1 MARLRKAAKIW
12 AKPNARELAGHVM
25 IPDDGAVFA
34 INLPAIFERRAPL
47 EIEIGAGKGEFII
60 ERAAARPEHDFLAI
74 ELSATITRVL
84 AVRCGRAGLENLRV
98 ARMDA
103 RALVNIL
110 LADASVAAY
119 HVYFPDPWP
128 KGRHVKHRL
137 FTPQFAS
144 GIYRTLEPG
153 GIAYIATDV
162 REYAGEIF
170 TMIEGARLIRAA
182 EAVPGA
188 RATGFARKYLAAGK
202 PVYSASFR
210 KPSSTAST
218 R

>member
-12 AKPNARELAGHVM
+12 AKPNAREQARHVM
-25 IPDDGAVFA
+25 IPDDGPVFA
-34 INLPAIFERRAPL
+34 INPPAIFERRAPL

-60 ERAAARPEHDFLAI
+60 ERSAARPEHDFLAV
-74 ELSATITRVL
+74 ELSATVTRVL

-103 RALVNIL
+103 RTLVNIM
-110 LADASVAAY
+110 LADASVAVY

-137 FTPQFAS
+137 FTPQFAD
-144 GIYRTLEPG
+144 GLYRTLEPG
-153 GIAYIATDV
+153 GIAYVATDV
-162 REYAGEIF
+162 REYAGEILAI
-170 TMIEGARLIRAA
+170 IEGAGLVRAVELA
-182 EAVPGA
+182 PGA
-188 RATGFARKYLAAGK
+188 RRTGFARKYLAAGK
-202 PVYSASFR
+202 PVYAASFR
-210 KPSSTAST
+210 KPAPATSS

>member
-12 AKPNARELAGHVM
+12 AKPNARELAQHMM
-25 IPDDGAVFA
+25 IPDKGPIFA
-34 INLPAIFERRAPL
+34 INPPAIFERRAPL

-60 ERAAARPEHDFLAI
+60 ERAAARPEHDFLAV

-98 ARMDA
+98 ATLDA
-103 RALVNIL
+103 RTLVNIL

-137 FTPQFAS
+137 FTPQFSSA
-144 GIYRTLEPG
+144 IYRTLAAG
-153 GIAYIATDV
+153 GTAYIATDV

-170 TMIEGARLIRAA
+170 AMIEGAGLIRAA
-182 EAVPGA
+182 ELAPGA

-210 KPSSTAST
+210 KPAHTTSSG
-218 R
+218 

>member
-25 IPDDGAVFA
+25 IPDDGPVFA
-34 INLPAIFERRAPL
+34 INPRAIFERRAPL

-60 ERAAARPEHDFLAI
+60 ERAAARPEHDFLAV
-74 ELSATITRVL
+74 ELSATVTRVL

-110 LADASVAAY
+110 LADESVAAY

-144 GIYRTLEPG
+144 GFFRTLEPG
-153 GIAYIATDV
+153 GIAYVATDV
-162 REYAGEIF
+162 RDYAGEIF
-170 TMIEGARLIRAA
+170 AMIEGAGLIRAA
-182 EAVPGA
+182 EIAPGA
-188 RATGFARKYLAAGK
+188 RETGFARKYLAAGK
-202 PVYSASFR
+202 PIYSASFR
-210 KPSSTAST
+210 KPANSTSS

>member
-12 AKPNARELAGHVM
+12 AKPNARELAGQVM
-25 IPDDGAVFA
+25 IADDGPVFA
-34 INLPAIFERRAPL
+34 INPPAIFGRRAPL

-60 ERAAARPEHDFLAI
+60 ERAGTRPEHDFLAI
-74 ELSATITRVL
+74 ELSAAVTRVL

-98 ARMDA
+98 ARIDG
-103 RALVNIL
+103 RTLVNLL

-128 KGRHVKHRL
+128 KGRHLKHRL
-137 FTPQFAS
+137 FTPPFAA
-144 GIYRTLEPG
+144 GIFRTLEPG

-170 TMIEGARLIRAA
+170 AMIEGAGFIRAA
-182 EAVPGA
+182 ELAPGA
-188 RATGFARKYLAAGK
+188 RQTGFARKYLAAGK
-202 PVYSASFR
+202 AVYSASFR
-210 KPSSTAST
+210 KPARATSP